1 MNGSAERART
11 VLFGLAATGG
21 AALAATRDWTSETVE
36 NAVGIASTASQPG
49 TELAPWGLGC
59 ALAAGAAFLAMLVVG
74 RRTRRALGV
83 VAALAG
89 LAVVLAGA
97 LYAAEGLAP
106 TGLAAAG
113 LLIALAG
120 AAVVLRSGRWPEPS
134 ARYDSN
140 PVDGDAIAEDPAKL
154 WNALDSG
161 QDPSSPNITAAAQEK
176 GRS

>member
-1 MNGSAERART
+1 MNGSAERTRT
-11 VLFGLAATGG
+11 VLVGLAATGG

-36 NAVGIASTASQPG
+36 NAVGIASTAAQPG

-59 ALAAGAAFLAMLVVG
+59 ALAAGAAFLAMLAVD
-74 RRTRRALGV
+74 RRARRVLGI

-97 LYAAEGLAP
+97 LHAAEGLAP
-106 TGLAAAG
+106 IGTAAAG
-113 LLIALAG
+113 AVIALAG
-120 AAVVLRSGRWPEPS
+120 VAALVRSGHWPEPS